1 MTWWRIVKQGKILT
15 LPKPKLRIKKPI
27 KEEADK
33 DCKEKLLQYNDKL
46 KSMGQRGGSV
56 QDIYN
61 KFNDH
66 EKSIYR
72 EPNAQIKS
80 YTTQMQDIY
89 LNNIEQE
96 SAYSEDENEDDRWVV
111 QEEILTTKSK
121 HFEIIPEKVC
131 CEALDMLAQ
140 SMSKPT
146 LDGDEKTI
154 GTWTIHIINQE
165 NIINPNFIRGVK
177 HELLLKRLI
186 LTIEPSTSAPLPIK
200 SIGWVEIG
208 HAIWSP
214 KTIDF
219 DTDWR

>member
-27 KEEADK
+27 KEEVDK

-46 KSMGQRGGSV
+46 KSMGQGGGSL

-72 EPNAQIKS
+72 EPNAQMKS

-89 LNNIEQE
+89 LNHIEQE
-96 SAYSEDENEDDRWVV
+96 SAYSEDENEDDLWVV

-121 HFEIIPEKVC
+121 HFESIPEKVC

-186 LTIEPSTSAPLPIK
+186 LTIEPSPRRQGG
-200 SIGWVEIG
+200 GWVEIG